1 MCQMFG
7 HIIDIFWS
15 HSNHVQNMTR
25 PLDTSTFQKTI
36 SWCPKSVQSL
46 GTFWTYFGH
55 IMHIWT
61 CFLTSLSGVQNLSNI
76 WTSFWTYLTGL
87 DVFWAHFGHI
97 RCFGHILDMLWTLL
111 DMLWTLLDG
120 MCPKCVHPP
129 IVLEHPN
136 LNFSC
141 YDSDLAE
148 LDSR

>member
-1 MCQMFG
+1 MCLMFG

-61 CFLTSLSGVQNLSNI
+61 CFIISLSGVQNLSNL
-76 WTSFWTYLTGL
+76 WTSFWRCNLTRINGQL
-87 DVFWAHFGHI
+87 VHFGAFDFQAQQEDESEYQGCA
-97 RCFGHILDMLWTLL
+97 RS
-111 DMLWTLLDG
+111 
-120 MCPKCVHPP
+120 HPYHEQLFHGCEGT
-129 IVLEHPN
+129 VKQV
-136 LNFSC
+136 
-141 YDSDLAE
+141 
-148 LDSR
+148 